1 MKSSNEARSL
11 AGQIAVVTGAAQGLG
26 LGIAEQ
32 LATDGAEVF
41 LTDVQL
47 DKAEA
52 ASERLVAQGL
62 RTHARLLDVTNSAA
76 VDAFFESL
84 VSEHGRVD
92 LLVNNA
98 GMGQEVQPT
107 IEVSDEEWTR
117 VIDINLTGTF
127 RTSRA
132 AGRVMERQES
142 GAIVNLASIN
152 AHSPAALVASYNA
165 AKAAVLSLTKT
176 LAMELAPYGVRVNA
190 VSPGPVYTAFNRK
203 VMAQR
208 SVTLGLGEDDM
219 VERVRKAI
227 PLGRWGEAADIAQ
240 AVSFLLSPAASWI
253 TGEVLQ
259 VNGGLSGVSAAPP
272 KKQTEP

>member
-1 MKSSNEARSL
+1 MKSSNEVRSL

-32 LATDGAEVF
+32 LAADGAEVF
-41 LTDVQL
+41 LTDLQL
-47 DKAEA
+47 EKAQA
-52 ASERLVAQGL
+52 ASDRLVAQDL
-62 RTHARLLDVTNSAA
+62 RTHARRLDVTDSSA
-76 VDAFFESL
+76 VDTFFESL
-84 VSEHGRVD
+84 LSEHGQVD
-92 LLVNNA
+92 LLVNSA
-98 GMGQEVQPT
+98 GLGQDVQPT
-107 IEVSDEEWTR
+107 IEISDEEWERIIR
-117 VIDINLTGTF
+117 VNLTGTF
-127 RTSRA
+127 YTCRA

-165 AKAAVLSLTKT
+165 AKAAVVSLTKT

-190 VSPGPVYTAFNRK
+190 VSPGPVYTAFNKK

-208 SVTLGLGEDDM
+208 SVTLGVGEDEM
-219 VERVRKAI
+219 VDRVRKAI
-227 PLGRWGEAADIAQ
+227 PLGRWGEALDIAQ
-240 AVSFLLSPAASWI
+240 AVSFLCSPAASWI

-272 KKQTEP
+272 KKAAS

>member
-1 MKSSNEARSL
+1 MKSSSEARSL

-47 DKAEA
+47 DKAQE
-52 ASERLVAQGL
+52 SSDRLGAQGL
-62 RTHARLLDVTNSAA
+62 RTHARLLDVTDSAA
-76 VDAFFESL
+76 VDAFFES
-84 VSEHGRVD
+84 VVAEHGRVD

-98 GMGQEVQPT
+98 GMGQDVQPT
-107 IEVSDEEWTR
+107 LEVSDEEWAR

-127 RTSRA
+127 RTCRA
-132 AGRVMERQES
+132 AGRVMERRES

-165 AKAAVLSLTKT
+165 AKAAVISLTKT

-190 VSPGPVYTAFNRK
+190 VSPGPVYTAFNKK

-208 SVTLGLGEDDM
+208 SVTLGLEEDDM
-219 VERVRKAI
+219 IERVRKAI

-240 AVSFLLSPAASWI
+240 AVSFLCSPAASWI

>member
-1 MKSSNEARSL
+1 MKSSKEARSL
-11 AGQIAVVTGAAQGLG
+11 AGQIAVVTGTAQGLG

-41 LTDVQL
+41 LTDVRL
-47 DKAEA
+47 DKAQA
-52 ASERLVAQGL
+52 ASDRLGAQGL
-62 RTHARLLDVTNSAA
+62 RTHAGLLDVTDSAG
-76 VDAFFESL
+76 VDGFFESL
-84 VSEHGRVD
+84 VAEHGRVD

-98 GMGQEVQPT
+98 GMGQDVQPT
-107 IEVSDEEWTR
+107 IEVSDEEWAR

-127 RTSRA
+127 RTCRA

-208 SVTLGLGEDDM
+208 SVTLGLGADDM

-227 PLGRWGEAADIAQ
+227 PLGRWGEPADIAQ

-259 VNGGLSGVSAAPP
+259 VNGGLSGVSAAPA
-272 KKQTEP
+272 KKASG

>member
-132 AGRVMERQES
+132 AGTRDGAAGVGRHRQPGLDQRPQSRGAGRVVQRGES
-142 GAIVNLASIN
+142 GGVEFDQDASDG
-152 AHSPAALVASYNA
+152 VG
-165 AKAAVLSLTKT
+165 AVRRPRECGESGSGLHCVQQEGHGT
-176 LAMELAPYGVRVNA
+176 A
-190 VSPGPVYTAFNRK
+190 VG
-203 VMAQR
+203 
-208 SVTLGLGEDDM
+208 
-219 VERVRKAI
+219 
-227 PLGRWGEAADIAQ
+227 GRW
-240 AVSFLLSPAASWI
+240 
-253 TGEVLQ
+253 
-259 VNGGLSGVSAAPP
+259 VSARTTWSSASARRSPWGVGARRP
-272 KKQTEP
+272 ISRRLCRFF